1 MDVSTLERHALA
13 MLRKPLTLK
22 DALLEVSD
30 FRIDRRKKYP
40 LYEMLMIAVCA
51 MVAGAKG
58 PTDFERFGTAK
69 LKFLKKFL
77 PLQNGIPSHDTFRRV
92 LGKLDPKRFNAAL
105 VKWLESV
112 SDVAGDIISVD
123 GKLLRRALTKD
134 GKMPCIV
141 SAYSKRTKLVI
152 GQVKA
157 DEKSNEITAIPN
169 LLDVLYL
176 KGAIV
181 TIDAAGCQKK
191 IVGKILKR
199 GAGYIISLK
208 GNQSTMHDE
217 IRAFMQD
224 PAFKARFKKAKAVD
238 NGHGR
243 KEFLMRWPYPQVRV
257 FRGRIP
263 STAQRVSGSFSGLPF
278 LIKSEGFSDM
288 RRENSSSR
296 DTASAA
302 SRSMASILA
311 RWLSRRPS
319 ALPASFAADSAMIC
333 RFVHTETRSILFIWL
348 ITRVAVSERLSIKD
362 GAGGIRG
369 WRGFHATLAA
379 GGGLSRML
387 NSMCERPVMPLETTV
402 PLSPRAIMSSS
413 LRAVTSLSAICL
425 TPSFRRFMARRI
437 LMRWESD
444 MTNDSGVCSP
454 SRTMSLTSPILTP
467 LKLTSLPGASPLT
480 GLS

>member
-1 MDVSTLERHALA
+1 MDVSTLERRALA

-224 PAFKARFKKAKAVD
+224 PAFKARFKKAKTVD

-243 KEFLMRWPYPQVRV
+243 VETRTCWQTDDIDWFEDKDKWAGLRSVCMVESVVYDK
-257 FRGRIP
+257 
-263 STAQRVSGSFSGLPF
+263 STGKTTSETRFFISSLPVDPKRA
-278 LIKSEGFSDM
+278 LEAIRAHWGVEAMHWILDM
-288 RRENSSSR
+288 DFDEDRSRARREGLAENLAMLR
-296 DTASAA
+296 HVVINVLRLD
-302 SRSMASILA
+302 RSV
-311 RWLSRRPS
+311 
-319 ALPASFAADSAMIC
+319 F
-333 RFVHTETRSILFIWL
+333 
-348 ITRVAVSERLSIKD
+348 
-362 GAGGIRG
+362 GGISVKRK
-369 WRGFHATLAA
+369 
-379 GGGLSRML
+379 
-387 NSMCERPVMPLETTV
+387 E
-402 PLSPRAIMSSS
+402 
-413 LRAVTSLSAICL
+413 L
-425 TPSFRRFMARRI
+425 TWDDEK
-437 LMRWESD
+437 L
-444 MTNDSGVCSP
+444 
-454 SRTMSLTSPILTP
+454 
-467 LKLTSLPGASPLT
+467 LKLMQAA
-480 GLS
+480 

>member
-1 MDVSTLERHALA
+1 MDVSTLERRALA
-13 MLRKPLTLK
+13 MPRKPLTLK

-157 DEKSNEITAIPN
+157 DEKSNEITAIPD

-224 PAFKARFKKAKAVD
+224 PAFKARFKKAKTVD

-243 KEFLMRWPYPQVRV
+243 VETRTCWQTDGIDWFEDKDKWAGLRSVCMVESVVYDK
-257 FRGRIP
+257 
-263 STAQRVSGSFSGLPF
+263 STGKTTSETRFFISSLPVDPKRA
-278 LIKSEGFSDM
+278 LEAIRAHWGVEAMHWILDM
-288 RRENSSSR
+288 DFDEDRSRARREG
-296 DTASAA
+296 
-302 SRSMASILA
+302 LA
-311 RWLSRRPS
+311 ENL
-319 ALPASFAADSAMIC
+319 AMLRHVVIN
-333 RFVHTETRSILFIWL
+333 VL
-348 ITRVAVSERLSIKD
+348 RLDKSVF
-362 GAGGIRG
+362 GGISVKRK
-369 WRGFHATLAA
+369 
-379 GGGLSRML
+379 
-387 NSMCERPVMPLETTV
+387 E
-402 PLSPRAIMSSS
+402 
-413 LRAVTSLSAICL
+413 L
-425 TPSFRRFMARRI
+425 TWDDEK
-437 LMRWESD
+437 L
-444 MTNDSGVCSP
+444 
-454 SRTMSLTSPILTP
+454 
-467 LKLTSLPGASPLT
+467 LKLMQAA
-480 GLS
+480 

>member
-1 MDVSTLERHALA
+1 MDVSTLERRALA

-243 KEFLMRWPYPQVRV
+243 V
-257 FRGRIP
+257 
-263 STAQRVSGSFSGLPF
+263 
-278 LIKSEGFSDM
+278 
-288 RRENSSSR
+288 
-296 DTASAA
+296 
-302 SRSMASILA
+302 
-311 RWLSRRPS
+311 
-319 ALPASFAADSAMIC
+319 
-333 RFVHTETRSILFIWL
+333 ETRTCWQTDDIDWFEDKDKWAGLRSVCMVESVVYDKSTGKTTSETRFFISSLPVDPKRALEAIRAHWGVEAMHWILDMDFDEDRSRARTENIAENL
-348 ITRVAVSERLSIKD
+348 AMLRHVVLNVLRLDKSLF
-362 GAGGIRG
+362 GGISVKRKE
-369 WRGFHATLAA
+369 LAWDDDK
-379 GGGLSRML
+379 LL
-387 NSMCERPVMPLETTV
+387 K
-402 PLSPRAIMSSS
+402 
-413 LRAVTSLSAICL
+413 
-425 TPSFRRFMARRI
+425 FMQA
-437 LMRWESD
+437 
-444 MTNDSGVCSP
+444 
-454 SRTMSLTSPILTP
+454 
-467 LKLTSLPGASPLT
+467 A
-480 GLS
+480 

>member
-1 MDVSTLERHALA
+1 MDVSTLERRALA
-13 MLRKPLTLK
+13 MPRKPLTLK

-58 PTDFERFGTAK
+58 PTDFERFGAAK

-157 DEKSNEITAIPN
+157 DEKSNEITAIPD

-224 PAFKARFKKAKAVD
+224 PAFKARFKKAKTVD

-243 KEFLMRWPYPQVRV
+243 VETRTCWQTDDIDWFEDKDKWAGLRSVCMVESVVYDK
-257 FRGRIP
+257 
-263 STAQRVSGSFSGLPF
+263 STGKTTSETRFFISSLPVDPKRA
-278 LIKSEGFSDM
+278 LEAIRAHWGVEAMHWILDM
-288 RRENSSSR
+288 DFDEDRSRARREG
-296 DTASAA
+296 
-302 SRSMASILA
+302 LA
-311 RWLSRRPS
+311 ENL
-319 ALPASFAADSAMIC
+319 AMLRHVVIN
-333 RFVHTETRSILFIWL
+333 VL
-348 ITRVAVSERLSIKD
+348 RLDKSVF
-362 GAGGIRG
+362 GGISVKRKELTWDDEKLLG
-369 WRGFHATLAA
+369 LMLAA
-379 GGGLSRML
+379 
-387 NSMCERPVMPLETTV
+387 
-402 PLSPRAIMSSS
+402 
-413 LRAVTSLSAICL
+413 
-425 TPSFRRFMARRI
+425 
-437 LMRWESD
+437 
-444 MTNDSGVCSP
+444 
-454 SRTMSLTSPILTP
+454 
-467 LKLTSLPGASPLT
+467 
-480 GLS
+480 

>member
-1 MDVSTLERHALA
+1 MDVSTLERRALA
-13 MLRKPLTLK
+13 MPRKPLTLK

-224 PAFKARFKKAKAVD
+224 PAFKARFKKAKTVD

-243 KEFLMRWPYPQVRV
+243 VETRTCWQTDDIDWFEDKDKWAGLRSVCMVESVVYDK
-257 FRGRIP
+257 
-263 STAQRVSGSFSGLPF
+263 STGKTTSETRFFISSLPVDPKRA
-278 LIKSEGFSDM
+278 LEAIRAHWGVEAMHWILDM
-288 RRENSSSR
+288 DFDEDRSRARRE
-296 DTASAA
+296 D
-302 SRSMASILA
+302 LA
-311 RWLSRRPS
+311 ENL
-319 ALPASFAADSAMIC
+319 AMLRHVVIN
-333 RFVHTETRSILFIWL
+333 VL
-348 ITRVAVSERLSIKD
+348 RLDKSVF
-362 GAGGIRG
+362 GGISVKRK
-369 WRGFHATLAA
+369 
-379 GGGLSRML
+379 
-387 NSMCERPVMPLETTV
+387 E
-402 PLSPRAIMSSS
+402 
-413 LRAVTSLSAICL
+413 L
-425 TPSFRRFMARRI
+425 TWDDEK
-437 LMRWESD
+437 L
-444 MTNDSGVCSP
+444 
-454 SRTMSLTSPILTP
+454 
-467 LKLTSLPGASPLT
+467 LKLMQAA
-480 GLS
+480 

>member
-224 PAFKARFKKAKAVD
+224 PAFKARFKKAKTVD

-243 KEFLMRWPYPQVRV
+243 VETRTCWQTDGIDWFEDKDKWAGLRSVCMVESVVYDK
-257 FRGRIP
+257 
-263 STAQRVSGSFSGLPF
+263 STGKTTSETRFFISSLPVDPKRA
-278 LIKSEGFSDM
+278 LEAIRAHWGVEAMHWILDM
-288 RRENSSSR
+288 DFDEDRSRARREG
-296 DTASAA
+296 
-302 SRSMASILA
+302 LA
-311 RWLSRRPS
+311 ENL
-319 ALPASFAADSAMIC
+319 AMLRHVVIN
-333 RFVHTETRSILFIWL
+333 VL
-348 ITRVAVSERLSIKD
+348 RLDKSVF
-362 GAGGIRG
+362 GGISVKRKELAWNDEKLLG
-369 WRGFHATLAA
+369 LMLAA
-379 GGGLSRML
+379 
-387 NSMCERPVMPLETTV
+387 
-402 PLSPRAIMSSS
+402 
-413 LRAVTSLSAICL
+413 
-425 TPSFRRFMARRI
+425 
-437 LMRWESD
+437 
-444 MTNDSGVCSP
+444 
-454 SRTMSLTSPILTP
+454 
-467 LKLTSLPGASPLT
+467 
-480 GLS
+480 

>member
-1 MDVSTLERHALA
+1 MDVSTLERRALA

-77 PLQNGIPSHDTFRRV
+77 PIQNGIPSHDTFRRV

-181 TIDAAGCQKK
+181 TIDAAGCQTK
-191 IVGKILKR
+191 IVRKILKR

-243 KEFLMRWPYPQVRV
+243 VETRTCWQTDDIDWFEDKDKWAGLRSVCMVESVVYDK
-257 FRGRIP
+257 
-263 STAQRVSGSFSGLPF
+263 STGKTTSETRFFNSSLPVDPKRA
-278 LIKSEGFSDM
+278 LEAIRAHWGVEAMHWILDM
-288 RRENSSSR
+288 DFDEDRSRARRE
-296 DTASAA
+296 D
-302 SRSMASILA
+302 LA
-311 RWLSRRPS
+311 ENL
-319 ALPASFAADSAMIC
+319 AMLRHVVIN
-333 RFVHTETRSILFIWL
+333 VL
-348 ITRVAVSERLSIKD
+348 RLDKSVF
-362 GAGGIRG
+362 GGISVKRKELTWDDEKLLG
-369 WRGFHATLAA
+369 LMLAA
-379 GGGLSRML
+379 
-387 NSMCERPVMPLETTV
+387 
-402 PLSPRAIMSSS
+402 
-413 LRAVTSLSAICL
+413 
-425 TPSFRRFMARRI
+425 
-437 LMRWESD
+437 
-444 MTNDSGVCSP
+444 
-454 SRTMSLTSPILTP
+454 
-467 LKLTSLPGASPLT
+467 
-480 GLS
+480 